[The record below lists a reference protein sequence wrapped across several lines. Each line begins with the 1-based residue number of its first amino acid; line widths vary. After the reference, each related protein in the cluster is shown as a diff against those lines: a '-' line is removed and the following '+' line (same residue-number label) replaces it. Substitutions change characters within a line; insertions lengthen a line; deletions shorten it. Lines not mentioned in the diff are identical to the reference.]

1 MLYDYKS
8 EESTQDV
15 VLECLCSLA
24 ADLMENFNNL
34 RRNESLRI
42 YVPSYIGCELVGML
56 VSEDSLWIYGES
68 ENHFLQ
74 EDDTDVLISIF
85 NDGMVFV
92 ENARELNGEFKNPD
106 DCALSYFYDGF
117 SHKELR
123 KFEEYDCS
131 ILVFGF
137 TDDFCDEYEDEG
149 FLDLITDEN
158 DNVVGFQVYRETD
171 EGFFG
176 YECYSSHGMD
186 EDDILGYLKTI
197 GMV

>member
-1 MLYDYKS
+1 MLYKYKS

-15 VLECLCSLA
+15 ILECMCPLV

-42 YVPSYIGCELVGML
+42 YVPSYIGCKLVDML
-56 VSEDSLWIYGES
+56 DGEDSLWIHGES
-68 ENHFLQ
+68 ENYFLQ
-74 EDDTDVLISIF
+74 ENDTDVLISVF

-92 ENARELNGEFKNPD
+92 ENARGLDGEFKNPD
-106 DCALSYFYDGF
+106 DCALAYFYDGF

-137 TDDFCDEYEDEG
+137 TDEFCDKYEDEG
-149 FLDLITDEN
+149 FLDLYTDEN
-158 DNVVGFQVYRETD
+158 DDIVGFHAYKETD

-176 YECYSSHGMD
+176 YEYYSSDGMD
-186 EDDILGYLKTI
+186 EDDIYGILRKI